1 MKKKV
6 VKKKK
11 VIKKRLVKKKSV
23 KKKSV
28 KKKNAKKKSSILVK
42 KKKTN
47 SYKRK
52 STPLSLLD
60 QIDKFI
66 KKLTK

>member
-11 VIKKRLVKKKSV
+11 VIKKRSV
-23 KKKSV
+23 KKKTV
-28 KKKNAKKKSSILVK
+28 KKKNTKKKSSILVK